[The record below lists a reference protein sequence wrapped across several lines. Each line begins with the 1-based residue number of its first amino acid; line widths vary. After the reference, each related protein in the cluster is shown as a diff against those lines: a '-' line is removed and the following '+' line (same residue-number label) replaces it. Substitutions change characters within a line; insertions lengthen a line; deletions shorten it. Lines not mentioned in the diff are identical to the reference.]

1 MNSFAYALKEAF
13 NNLGR
18 NALIVLG
25 AILAVFISLTL
36 TFGTLVFGE
45 IVRVN
50 TLQWAQDVRVIAFLQ
65 DDMTAAGTDNL
76 QQEVSTWPQVQDV
89 FYVSKPDA
97 HEEALLLFSNDD
109 AMLRVLGENP
119 DLLPAS
125 LRVQPVDPEDYDLIV
140 TRLESTPGVLQV
152 ESADDAI
159 DAMIALRD
167 GLQIMFWLL
176 AVALGVAA
184 VALIANTIHMAIYAR
199 REEIEIMRLVGA
211 SNWFVRTPFLIEG
224 ALEGFIGGALAVTFI
239 LVAQQLAV
247 DRLEQLPSWIN
258 LAIQNDFLLRQGA
271 LVLLFG
277 VLAGLVGSSLS
288 LAVHRTLRS

>member
-1 MNSFAYALKEAF
+1 MTSVAYALKEAF

-45 IVRVN
+45 VVRVN

-65 DDMTAAGTDNL
+65 DDMTAAGTDDL
-76 QQEVSTWPQVQDV
+76 QQEVTSWPQVQDV

-97 HEEALLLFSNDD
+97 HEEALVLFSNDD

-224 ALEGFIGGALAVTFI
+224 AIEGLIGGALAVTFI
-239 LVAQQLAV
+239 VVAQRLAV
-247 DRLEQLPSWIN
+247 GQLEQLPAWIN
-258 LAIQNDFLLRQGA
+258 LEIQGNFLLKQGA

-277 VLAGLVGSSLS
+277 VLAGLIGSSLS

>member
-1 MNSFAYALKEAF
+1 MTRVSYMFKEAIS
-13 NNLGR
+13 NLSR
-18 NALIVLG
+18 NALVVLG

-45 IVRVN
+45 VVRVN
-50 TLQWAQDVRVIAFLQ
+50 TLRWAEDVRVIAFLQ
-65 DDMTAAGTDNL
+65 DDVTAEATSALQTDIA
-76 QQEVSTWPQVQDV
+76 SWPQVADV
-89 FYVSKPDA
+89 FYVSKA
-97 HEEALLLFSNDD
+97 EAYEEALILFANNES
-109 AMLRVLGENP
+109 MLSVLEKSP

-125 LRVQPVDPEDYDLIV
+125 LRVQPTDPDDYDLIV
-140 TRLESTPGVLQV
+140 TRLNSTPGVKSVQ
-152 ESADDAI
+152 SADAAI

-167 GLQIMFWLL
+167 GLQLMFWIL
-176 AVALGVAA
+176 AVALGAAA

-224 ALEGFIGGALAVTFI
+224 ALEGFFGGALAVAFVVT
-239 LVAQQLAV
+239 AQQLAV
-247 DRLEQLPSWIN
+247 DRLQDLPDWIN
-258 LAIQNDFLLRQGA
+258 LVIDKNFLLRQSV

-277 VLAGLVGSSLS
+277 VAAGLVGSSLS